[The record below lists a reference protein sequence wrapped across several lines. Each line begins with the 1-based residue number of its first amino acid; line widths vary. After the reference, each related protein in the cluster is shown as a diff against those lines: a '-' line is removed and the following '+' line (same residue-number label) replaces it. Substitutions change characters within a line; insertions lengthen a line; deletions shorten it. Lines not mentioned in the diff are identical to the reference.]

1 MPKMETKCC
10 CISAALIFGLIVVGG
25 GICTYMF
32 SGSSTIVKG
41 DDDFTDEHRSFIE
54 RLSLLSLSNTDSGSS
69 SPWTWGLGLFVFAIV
84 IIGSGYVYH
93 RKVQLPRHRQSR
105 ANREQQNRQQEFIL
119 ELMNRPVPT

>member
-1 MPKMETKCC
+1 MNAKQLCSQPKMETKSC

-84 IIGSGYVYH
+84 ILDRTWV
-93 RKVQLPRHRQSR
+93 R
-105 ANREQQNRQQEFIL
+105 AKKQ
-119 ELMNRPVPT
+119 